1 MNPAPSNGPHQPRLI
16 RGRAK
21 PVLRKLARH
30 ALASLGAV
38 AALTAFAT
46 APLLEDWINHLVL
59 AALR

>member
-1 MNPAPSNGPHQPRLI
+1 MNPAPFQRPPQARLS
-16 RGRAK
+16 RSRAK

-30 ALASLGAV
+30 VLAILGAV